1 MAASIAE
8 LPIITKLEQTFRIR
22 PSTPVAAGITQLP
35 AGDQVGVPIVLPK
48 ILCFGRGASLSEEH
62 LVEALKVATADAIAE
77 LPHLCGKISF
87 ANEATR
93 RWQLEIEEDA
103 SVLFRVRYFPEKSY
117 HELDRL
123 RWPPHMLRREEISLS
138 KYPINGVGTYNFAV
152 QANMIQDGLIL
163 ALHMSHVHF
172 DGYAHALIESVFAH
186 HLCRAIAQK
195 PRKLSGIIVPEA
207 LDKTVAYGT
216 HPARPILEWEDWRP
230 APPPPKMDGL
240 TPEQLS
246 QLFVASMANFS
257 ISFWSFSAAKLAQI
271 RADGQDTT
279 PGAKKLSMAS
289 CLHAYLWKTVTR
301 ARRHDPDQP
310 TRCLTPVQTR
320 GRVKEMHPQW
330 SGTALVYSRAHAT
343 AAEVEKAPLWDLG
356 RRLEKGVARWTPA
369 MIREYW
375 GSIEACED
383 LSKIQANTDRSNGPD
398 LEFSNISNLPF
409 HRTDWGNGLH
419 AAAWRCT
426 ELAFTDGYFIV
437 APKLN
442 NGDIEVL
449 FYMNKDTLGNLLQD
463 RDFRNKAQYVCA
475 GDAAIDA
482 QVAAT
487 GPAPRARL

>member
-48 ILCFGRGASLSEEH
+48 ILCFGRSAALPEEH

-77 LPHLCGKISF
+77 LPHLCGKISL

-117 HELDRL
+117 QEYERL
-123 RWPPHMLRREEISLS
+123 KWPPHMLRREELSLS
-138 KYPINGVGTYNFAV
+138 KYPIKGVGTYNFAV

-163 ALHMSHVHF
+163 ALHMSHIHF

-195 PRKLSGIIVPEA
+195 PGKLSGIIVPEA
-207 LDKTVAYGT
+207 LDKSVAYGT
-216 HPARPILEWEDWRP
+216 QPARPILEWEDWRA
-230 APPPPKMDGL
+230 APPPMKLDGVSE
-240 TPEQLS
+240 EQLS

-257 ISFWSFSAAKLAQI
+257 VSFWKFSAKELARI
-271 RADGQDTT
+271 RQEGQDTT
-279 PGAKKLSMAS
+279 PGAKKLSLAS
-289 CLHAYLWKTVTR
+289 CLHAYLWKAVVR
-301 ARRHDPDQP
+301 ARRHDPEQR
-310 TRCLTPVQTR
+310 TLCLTPVQTR
-320 GRVKEMHPQW
+320 GRIKEMHPQW
-330 SGTALVYSRAHAT
+330 SGSALVYSRAHAT
-343 AAEVEKAPLWDLG
+343 AGEVEKAPLFDLG

-369 MIREYW
+369 LIREYW

-383 LSKIQANTDRSNGPD
+383 LSTIQANTDRANGPD
-398 LEFSNISNLPF
+398 VEFSNISNLPF

-437 APKLN
+437 APKHN

-449 FYMNKDTLGNLLQD
+449 CYMTKNTLANLIED
-463 RDFRNKAQYVCA
+463 RDFRRRAEYVCS
-475 GDAAIDA
+475 GDVGIDA
-482 QVAAT
+482 RIAAT
-487 GPAPRARL
+487 EPAPRARL